1 MADTKPKRIQRRR
14 VKGWR
19 MPAGAVIVTRPT
31 RWGNPFKVTAER
43 SRREA
48 VVAYSI
54 WIGMPDQQELRNAI
68 KSDLRGHDLVCW
80 CRLNEP
86 CHADVLMRIAN
97 E

>member
-1 MADTKPKRIQRRR
+1 MADTKPKRIQRQR

-19 MPAGAVIVTRPT
+19 MPAGAVIVTRQT
-31 RWGNPFKVTAER
+31 RWGNPFRVTAER

-54 WIGMPDQQELRNAI
+54 WIEMPGQLGLRNEI
-68 KSDLRGHDLVCW
+68 RNELRGHDLACW
-80 CRLNEP
+80 CKP
-86 CHADVLMRIAN
+86 GDACHADALLRIAN